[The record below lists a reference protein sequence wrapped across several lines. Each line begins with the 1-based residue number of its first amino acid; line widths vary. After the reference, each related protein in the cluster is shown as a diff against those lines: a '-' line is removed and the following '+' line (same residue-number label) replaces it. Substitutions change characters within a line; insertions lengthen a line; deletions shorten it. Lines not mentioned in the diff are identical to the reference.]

1 MSLTAL
7 ITQRF
12 QAAIARAFGEEF
24 LDTDP
29 IIKATPRADLGDY
42 QANFAMGL
50 AKKLRLNPREV
61 ATQTAEKL
69 QSEDLFG
76 KVEIAGPGFINLFL
90 KPDFLN
96 DQLTQLLSD
105 PNNGISTHEPQTVVI
120 DYGSPNVAKEMHVG
134 HLRSTIIGDSL
145 ARVLSLLGH
154 QVIRQNHL
162 GDWGTQF
169 GMLIQEILETNPL
182 QQSESSMSH
191 LNAIYQAAKLHYD
204 SDPEFAKRARERV
217 VSLQKGDQETVT
229 IWKKLVAESQQ
240 YFNQIY
246 QRLHVLLTDADIK
259 SESAYN
265 PMLSDIVA
273 ELLASGLATHS
284 EGAIVIFLEGFQDK
298 EGNPTPMIIQKSD
311 GGHLYATTDL
321 AAAKYRLK
329 TLKATRIIYVIDSR
343 QSQHMAMLFSAVRK
357 QGWVN
362 PTVQLEHASFGSILG
377 PDRKPFK
384 TRSGETIKL
393 VDLLNEAE
401 QRAAA
406 ILTEKKTDLPTELQQ
421 EIVRTISM
429 GAIKYSDLCSER
441 VKDYIFDWDRMLSF
455 DGNSAPYL
463 LNAYVR
469 IQAIFRK
476 AASQGIVNQDLG
488 QIQLKEAIE
497 HQLGLKLLAFPDV
510 VESVAKELAPHHLCH
525 YLCELATCFH
535 SFYEHC
541 PILRSDVLSTERDS
555 RLLLCHI
562 TAKILQ
568 QGLDLL
574 GIQTIYRM

>member
-1 MSLTAL
+1 MSLK
-7 ITQRF
+7 IRIIQRF

-24 LDTDP
+24 MLLDP
-29 IIKATPRADLGDY
+29 LIKSTPRADLGDF

-50 AKKLRLNPREV
+50 AKQLQLNPREV
-61 ATQTAEKL
+61 ATRTLEKL
-69 QSEDLFG
+69 QSEDLFSR
-76 KVEIAGPGFINLFL
+76 VEIAGPGFINVFL
-90 KPDFLN
+90 KAEFLN
-96 DQLTQLLSD
+96 EQLEQLLTD
-105 PNNGISTHEPQTVVI
+105 PRGGVGIQEPQTVVI

-134 HLRSTIIGDSL
+134 HLRSTIIGDCI
-145 ARVLSLLGH
+145 ARILTRLGH
-154 QVIRQNHL
+154 DVIRQNHL

-169 GMLIQEILETNPL
+169 GMLIQEILETNASQKPADNMA
-182 QQSESSMSH
+182 Q
-191 LNAIYQAAKLHYD
+191 LNALYQAAKQHYD
-204 SDPEFAKRARERV
+204 KDPDFAKRARERV
-217 VSLQKGDQETVT
+217 VLLQGGDQETVS
-229 IWKKLVAESQQ
+229 IWKQLVAESQQ

-246 QRLHVLLTDADIK
+246 QRLQVLLTDADIK

-265 PMLSDIVA
+265 PMLPGIVS

-284 EGAIVIFLEGFQDK
+284 EGAIVVFLEGFQDK
-298 EGNPTPMIIQKSD
+298 DHNPTPMIIQKSD

-329 TLKATRIIYVIDSR
+329 TLKATRLIYVIDSR
-343 QSQHMAMLFSAVRK
+343 QSQHMAMLFAAVRK
-357 QGWVN
+357 QGWGN
-362 PTVQLEHASFGSILG
+362 PSVQLEHASFGSILG

-406 ILTEKKTDLPTELQQ
+406 ILAEKKSELPVDLQKT
-421 EIVRTISM
+421 IVHTIST

-469 IQAIFRK
+469 IQSIFRK
-476 AASQGIVNQDLG
+476 AESQGVSLPETG
-488 QIQLKEAIE
+488 SIQLNDAIE
-497 HQLGLKLLAFPDV
+497 HQLGLKLLAFPDI
-510 VESVAKELAPHHLCH
+510 VELVAKELAPHHLCH

-541 PILRSDVLSTERDS
+541 PILKPEANSERDS
-555 RLLLCHI
+555 RLVLCEI

-574 GIQTIYRM
+574 GIQTIDRM